1 MLGPVEGCV
10 QLQQNL
16 EDQTS
21 VVVGQARSHEKRGLA
36 HAASRGSGRLPSPS
50 ASSFPEEDPKHRADS
65 QAYDAHMNVVLSS
78 VEETIH
84 HVVVNEDGTAQPPRV
99 SYIRES

>member
-1 MLGPVEGCV
+1 
-10 QLQQNL
+10 
-16 EDQTS
+16 
-21 VVVGQARSHEKRGLA
+21 
-36 HAASRGSGRLPSPS
+36 
-50 ASSFPEEDPKHRADS
+50 
-65 QAYDAHMNVVLSS
+65 MNVVLSS